1 MTHPIETTEHT
12 QGETDSEQE
21 FLNKKA
27 ILSLDNLGIAASVLC
42 LIHCLAMPFVV
53 ALLPFLGLKFLESH
67 ESHLWLGAI
76 VIGLALVSI
85 IPGYLKHKR
94 KRILSGMIVGISL
107 VLAGSYLS
115 HIFHII
121 HEHELWILIAG
132 NLILVTTHLFNKK
145 VYGCCDEH

>member
-1 MTHPIETTEHT
+1 MTHPIDTTEHIH
-12 QGETDSEQE
+12 GETDSHDKL
-21 FLNKKA
+21 LNKKA
-27 ILSLDNLGIAASVLC
+27 ILSLDNLGIAASVIC
-42 LIHCLAMPFVV
+42 LIHCMAMPFVV
-53 ALLPFLGLKFLESH
+53 ALLPFLGLSFLESH

-76 VIGLALVSI
+76 IIGLALVSI

-94 KRILSGMIVGISL
+94 KRILSGMIVGIAL

-115 HIFHII
+115 HIFHIL

-145 VYGCCDEH
+145 VYSCCDEH